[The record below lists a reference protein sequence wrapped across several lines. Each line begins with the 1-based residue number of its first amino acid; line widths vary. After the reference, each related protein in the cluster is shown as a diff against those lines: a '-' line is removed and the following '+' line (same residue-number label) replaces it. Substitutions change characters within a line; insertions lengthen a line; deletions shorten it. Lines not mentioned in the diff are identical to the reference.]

1 MLVIWG
7 RSNSVNVQKV
17 LWCCE
22 ELKLAYERNDA
33 GGPFGVV
40 NRPEYR
46 ALNPNS
52 LVPTIED
59 DGFVLWESNAIVRY
73 LAANHAPGSLWPN
86 DLRMRADADRWMDWE
101 NTTLWPALRPL
112 FLGWVRTDPD
122 KRDERALDEARH
134 RTAEELRV
142 AESHLGAR
150 PYLGGDT
157 FTMGDIPLGC
167 AVWRWMMLPI
177 ERPPLPNLQRWF
189 DGLTQ
194 RPAYQ
199 KIVMQPLT

>member
-1 MLVIWG
+1 MTIKELLQSDPSQPLVNQGQARI
-7 RSNSVNVQKV
+7 
-17 LWCCE
+17 
-22 ELKLAYERNDA
+22 A
-33 GGPFGVV
+33 
-40 NRPEYR
+40 
-46 ALNPNS
+46 
-52 LVPTIED
+52 
-59 DGFVLWESNAIVRY
+59 
-73 LAANHAPGSLWPN
+73 
-86 DLRMRADADRWMDWE
+86 
-101 NTTLWPALRPL
+101 
-112 FLGWVRTDPD
+112 D

-134 RTAEELRV
+134 RTAEALRV

-177 ERPPLPNLQRWF
+177 ERPPLPNLKRWF